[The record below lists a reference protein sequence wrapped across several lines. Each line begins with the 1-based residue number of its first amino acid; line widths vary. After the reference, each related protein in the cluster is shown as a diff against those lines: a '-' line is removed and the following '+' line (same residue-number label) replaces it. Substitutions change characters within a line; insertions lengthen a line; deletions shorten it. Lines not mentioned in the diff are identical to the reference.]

1 MGFWVR
7 IWEAIFRVLCVSLG
21 CSVWR
26 SMVLFG
32 DLNVKQVCSGSGK
45 AIGRR
50 LGNGGFDTCRCDS
63 APDVAAEFAFG
74 MCR

>member
-1 MGFWVR
+1 
-7 IWEAIFRVLCVSLG
+7 
-21 CSVWR
+21 
-26 SMVLFG
+26 MVLFG

-50 LGNGGFDTCRCDS
+50 LGNGGFDTCRGDS